1 MLKQALEDDGNILN
15 VYTNIT
21 ELVRLRKLATAQ
33 SQNLEAETLVRGI
46 MRIAGLIFR
55 TGSGQR

>member
-46 MRIAGLIFR
+46 MRIADISHR
-55 TGSGQR
+55 KR